1 MFPAGAPPV
10 SFAGMPDLFRSDGSS
25 PSEERIVTAATDE
38 LSPARRRLR
47 QLMGS
52 ENGTSESRSAVDT
65 AETAETTEN
74 RETPGAGD
82 RARRWLPRTPREV
95 LLDPGRAGC
104 LGVVLA
110 AVIGCA
116 VLLVGRDSEGGTTAV
131 PSTRIPAPGP
141 AAVTDAAATSSSE
154 AELVVSV
161 VGRVHEPGLVTL
173 AAGSRVAD
181 ALRAAGGPLPETDTL
196 ALNLARELSDGEQLY
211 VGVPVPSRASKPAP
225 DGSTAADESSKVD
238 LNRADEQRLR
248 ELPGI
253 GPVTAGAILR
263 WRSENGGFESVS
275 QLREVDGIGTVRFSR
290 LRDLVRV

>member
-1 MFPAGAPPV
+1 
-10 SFAGMPDLFRSDGSS
+10 MPHLFRSNGSS
-25 PSEERIVTAATDE
+25 PSDERTVAAANDE

-52 ENGTSESRSAVDT
+52 EGGATVPVSASDT
-65 AETAETTEN
+65 AESAEASEIREAAESHERTE
-74 RETPGAGD
+74 TGD
-82 RARRWLPRTPREV
+82 RVRRWVPRTPREV

-110 AVIGCA
+110 AVIGCL
-116 VLLVGRDSEGGTTAV
+116 VLLLSRDSGGGTTPV
-131 PSTRIPAPGP
+131 PSTRIPAPGT
-141 AAVTDAAATSSSE
+141 AAVTDAAVTTSSD

-173 AAGSRVAD
+173 SAGSRVAD

-211 VGVPVPSRASKPAP
+211 VGVPVPSRASRSVP
-225 DGSTAADESSKVD
+225 DGTTATGSSKVD
-238 LNRADEQRLR
+238 LNRADEQQLR

-263 WRSENGGFESVS
+263 WRSENGGFESVT

>member
-1 MFPAGAPPV
+1 MGAPPV

-25 PSEERIVTAATDE
+25 PWEERIVAATTDE
-38 LSPARRRLR
+38 LPPARRRLR
-47 QLMGS
+47 QLMAS
-52 ENGTSESRSAVDT
+52 EGGASEANSAADTAGT
-65 AETAETTEN
+65 AETPEN
-74 RETPGAGD
+74 RETPETGG

-110 AVIGCA
+110 AVIGCV
-116 VLLVGRDSEGGTTAV
+116 VLLVSRDSGGGTVAV
-131 PSTRIPAPGP
+131 PSTRLPAPGP
-141 AAVTDAAATSSSE
+141 AAVTDAVVTASSE
-154 AELVVSV
+154 TELVVSV

-173 AAGSRVAD
+173 ATGSRVAD

-211 VGVPVPSRASKPAP
+211 VGVPVPSLASRSAP
-225 DGSTAADESSKVD
+225 DGTTTESSKVD

-263 WRSENGGFESVS
+263 WRSENGGFESVT